1 MSTLVSLGKKL
12 DEKFPRLFRGL
23 GRLLT
28 PVEAVVKKPV
38 FGCHMCGQCVLHST
52 GMTCPMECPKNL
64 RNGPCG
70 GVDLAGSC
78 EVDRSMTCVWF
89 KAVNRAE
96 KLPWQDEIYQ
106 RNPAVDWSLQG
117 SSSWVNAFTGRDHH
131 ARTGP
136 QWQSVQFLGLNEKP
150 LRSGSRFERLL
161 RAGEFVVTCEV
172 NPRDSADGVEL
183 IEYARSLEG
192 VVDAVHVSDNALA
205 QPHMSGT
212 IAACMIEQ
220 QTNLET
226 ILHMTCRDRNRLQLQ
241 ADLLGAHAMGVRN
254 VLCLT
259 GDHPSLGDHKE
270 AKPVFD
276 LDSLTFIRLVRK
288 MRDESVFDSGREIVV
303 PPQVFIGGAVAITA
317 PPLAFRPHRM
327 AKKMAAGVDFIVSQ
341 LVFDMSLL
349 ESFMKR
355 AHDLGI
361 IQNTHLLIGVG
372 ALPGPDIARA
382 INKQTPGVV
391 IPEQIIRR
399 LEGVPKREQRNEGVK
414 IVVEQIQQLREMPGI
429 AGVDIIDMKPNSW
442 SSTPEIVELAGLKGR
457 PEGIPPLPV
466 RPALATLIV

>member
-1 MSTLVSLGKKL
+1 MSTLGNLGKKL
-12 DEKFPRLFRGL
+12 DEKFPRLFNTVD
-23 GRLLT
+23 RLLS
-28 PVEAVVKKPV
+28 PMEAMVKKPV

-70 GVDLAGSC
+70 GVGMDGSC

-89 KAVNRAE
+89 NAVNRSQ
-96 KLPWQDEIYQ
+96 KFPWPEEIYQ

-117 SSSWVNAFTGRDHH
+117 SSSWVNAFIGRDHH

-136 QWQSVQFLGLNEKP
+136 QWQHIEFISFNEKP
-150 LRSGSRFERLL
+150 MRSGSRFERLM
-161 RAGEFVVTCEV
+161 RAGKFVVTCEV
-172 NPRDSADGVEL
+172 NPRDSADGTEL

-192 VVDAVHVSDNALA
+192 FVDAVHVSDNFLA

-212 IAACMIEQ
+212 VAACMIEQ

-259 GDHPSLGDHKE
+259 GDHPKLGDHKE

-276 LDSLTFIRLVRK
+276 LDSLNFIRLVRK
-288 MRDESVFDSGREIVV
+288 MRDEGKFDSGREIVV
-303 PPQVFIGGAVAITA
+303 PPKFFIGGAVAITA
-317 PPLAFRPHRM
+317 PPLEFRPHRM
-327 AKKMAAGVDFIVSQ
+327 AKKMAAGVDFITSQ

-355 AHDLGI
+355 VHDLGI
-361 IQNTHLLIGVG
+361 IQNTKLLIGVG
-372 ALPGPDIARA
+372 ALPGPGTARA
-382 INKQTPGVV
+382 INKHTPGVV
-391 IPEQIIRR
+391 IPESVIKR
-399 LEGVPKREQRNEGVK
+399 LEGVPKNDRRKEGVK
-414 IVVEQIQQLREMPGI
+414 IVVEQIQQLQEMPGI
-429 AGVDIIDMKPNSW
+429 AGVDIMDMKPDSW
-442 SSTPEIVELAGLKGR
+442 FPTPEIVDLASLKDR
-457 PEGIPPLPV
+457 PEPPPLPSSL
-466 RPALATLIV
+466 PLAAV

>member
-1 MSTLVSLGKKL
+1 MSTLSNLGKKL
-12 DEKFPRLFRGL
+12 DEKFPRLLTSL
-23 GRLLT
+23 GRVLS

-70 GVDLAGSC
+70 GVGMDGSC

-89 KAVNRAE
+89 NAVNRSD
-96 KLPWQDEIYQ
+96 KFPWPQEIYQ

-117 SSSWVNAFTGRDHH
+117 SSSWINAITGRDHH

-136 QWQSVQFLGLNEKP
+136 QWQQVEFFGVNEKP
-150 LRSGSRFERLL
+150 MYTGSRLERLM

-172 NPRDSADGVEL
+172 NPRDTADGTEL
-183 IEYARSLEG
+183 IEYAKTLEG
-192 VVDAVHVSDNALA
+192 IIDAVHVSDNFLA

-212 IAACMIEQ
+212 VAACMIEQ
-220 QTNLET
+220 MTNLET
-226 ILHMTCRDRNRLQLQ
+226 VLHLTCRDRNRLQLQ

-259 GDHPSLGDHKE
+259 GDHPKLGDHKE

-276 LDSLTFIRLVRK
+276 LDSITFIDLVRK
-288 MRDESVFDSGREIVV
+288 MRDEGTFDSGREIII
-303 PPQVFIGGAVAITA
+303 PPKFLIGGAIAITA
-317 PPLAFRPHRM
+317 PPLEFRPHRM
-327 AKKMAAGVDFIVSQ
+327 AKKMAAGVNFFTSQ

-355 AHDLGI
+355 VHELGI

-372 ALPGPDIARA
+372 ALPGPGTAKA
-382 INKQTPGVV
+382 INKHTPGVV
-391 IPEQIIRR
+391 IPESIIKR
-399 LEGVPKREQRNEGVK
+399 LEGVSKKDRRKEGVK
-414 IVVEQIQQLREMPGI
+414 IVAEQIQQLKEMPGI
-429 AGVDIIDMKPNSW
+429 AGVDLMDMVPDSW
-442 SSTPEIVELAGLKGR
+442 FPTPEIVELAGLEDR
-457 PEGIPPLPV
+457 PEPH
-466 RPALATLIV
+466 ATAHQSDPNQ

>member
-1 MSTLVSLGKKL
+1 MSTIGSLGKKL
-12 DEKFPRLFRGL
+12 EEKFPRLL
-23 GRLLT
+23 GGVGRVLS
-28 PVEAVVKKPV
+28 PVEAIVKKPV

-70 GVDLAGSC
+70 GVGMDGSC

-89 KAVNRAE
+89 NAVNRSE
-96 KLPWQDEIYQ
+96 KFPWQEEIYQ

-117 SSSWVNAFTGRDHH
+117 SSSWVNAFTGRDHK

-136 QWQSVQFLGLNEKP
+136 QWQQVKFVGIDEKP
-150 LRSGSRFERLL
+150 MRSGSRFERLL

-172 NPRDSADGVEL
+172 NPRDSADGTAL
-183 IEYARSLEG
+183 IEYAKTLEG
-192 VVDAVHVSDNALA
+192 YVDAVHVSDNFLS

-212 IAACMIEQ
+212 VAACMIEQ

-276 LDSLTFIRLVRK
+276 LDSMNFIRLVRK
-288 MRDESVFDSGREIVV
+288 MRDEGTFESGREILI
-303 PPQVFIGGAVAITA
+303 PPKFFIGGAVAITA
-317 PPLAFRPHRM
+317 PPLEFRPHRM
-327 AKKMAAGVDFIVSQ
+327 AKKMAAGVDFLTSQ

-355 AHDLGI
+355 VHELGI

-372 ALPGPDIARA
+372 ALPGPGTARA
-382 INKQTPGVV
+382 INKHTPGVI
-391 IPEQIIRR
+391 IPESIIER
-399 LEGVPKREQRNEGVK
+399 LEGVPKQDRRKEGIK
-414 IVVEQIQQLREMPGI
+414 IVVEQIQQLKEIPGI
-429 AGVDIIDMKPNSW
+429 AGVDIMDMKPDSW
-442 SSTPEIVELAGLKGR
+442 FPTPEIVELAGLKER
-457 PEGIPPLPV
+457 SEPSPSLSDV
-466 RPALATLIV
+466 AMAAS